1 MIIGIDVGGTHAD
14 GALLDGVRLVAKHK
28 VAVDQA
34 HLHESIIALLDALVP
49 DDRRQLERIHLSST
63 LCTNAIVTGTL
74 DPVGMLIQ
82 AGPGIN
88 PGYLAAN
95 GPTWF
100 LDGAIDH
107 RGHVIRDPDDGLI
120 DEAAAAMEKAGIS
133 SVGIVTKFSYR
144 NNRHE
149 RYIAD
154 HLGSRFTHVSMGHRI
169 SGLPNFPRRVYSTW
183 LNAALTP
190 QFLRF
195 KQSIEQGLAHRGI
208 DCPCHILKADGGTI
222 PFARASEF
230 PCESVHSGPSASVLG
245 CLALAGGPGD
255 AILLDVGGTT
265 TDISLL
271 VDGGPLLEPY
281 GINIAG
287 RPTLIRALNT
297 VSVGLGG
304 DSTVAEKDGE
314 FRIGPGRSGPPMS
327 QGGTGPTPTDAM
339 VVLGLLP
346 IGTADRAVAAMQSL
360 RPGKPP
366 EETASLLLS
375 AFADRIGEAAAAMID
390 QVFSR
395 PVYTVAA
402 LLHRRRISPERVIV
416 IGGPAAALKPFLEA
430 CFDLPCVVP
439 ADSEVANAIGAA
451 RTRLTIQSTLYAD
464 TADGRVSIPEISCL
478 MNISNSFGMEQ
489 AEAKLNE
496 VICDIA
502 LEMGMAGQPEIDF
515 IERLEMNVVR
525 GFSTSGKIIN
535 LKAQIR
541 PGLANIKGGSL

>member
-14 GALLDGVRLVAKHK
+14 GVLLDGVRLVAKHK

-34 HLHESIIALLDALVP
+34 HLQESIIALLDALVP
-49 DDRRQLERIHLSST
+49 NDRRQLERIHLSST

-195 KQSIEQGLAHRGI
+195 KQSIEQGLAYRGI

-230 PCESVHSGPSASVLG
+230 PCESVHSGPSASVMG

-265 TDISLL
+265 TDISLF

-304 DSTVAEKDGE
+304 DSTVAVEDGE

-416 IGGPAAALKPFLEA
+416 IGGPAAALKPFLET